1 MFLHH
6 QCVGKSAWKDILA
19 VAFLVVFLNLEN
31 QYLNYLLL
39 RIELV
44 QKEKIK
50 QFFFGKREQN
60 DFSQPDFGGNL
71 ANQLI
76 IDADAWGGRFI
87 FFKVSSNTNYIF
99 WKIDNTLRILKM
111 YNLWKLP
118 IAEILFSTDSAIL
131 ILLLF
136 VFCKL

>member
-6 QCVGKSAWKDILA
+6 QCVGKSAWKYVLA
-19 VAFLVVFLNLEN
+19 AAFLVVFLNLEN

-39 RIELV
+39 KIELV
-44 QKEKIK
+44 QKEKN
-50 QFFFGKREQN
+50 FFFWKREQN

-87 FFKVSSNTNYIF
+87 FFKVSSNRSGIQ
-99 WKIDNTLRILKM
+99 
-111 YNLWKLP
+111 
-118 IAEILFSTDSAIL
+118 IL
-131 ILLLF
+131 ITF
-136 VFCKL
+136 FEKLTML